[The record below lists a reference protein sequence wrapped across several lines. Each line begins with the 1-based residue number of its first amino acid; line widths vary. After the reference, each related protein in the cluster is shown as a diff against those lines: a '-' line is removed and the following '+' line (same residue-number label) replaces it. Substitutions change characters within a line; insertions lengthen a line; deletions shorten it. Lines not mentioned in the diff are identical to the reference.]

1 MVYRG
6 QGSEQVGRHP
16 FQLLDGIIS
25 QLSVAVRSNPDLAA
39 EVGRRLGEHRDAAI
53 AAAPELAAVLGW
65 QSLNLLG
72 PEAFGE
78 ARSIEALAHFL
89 NALGT
94 PESPALVVLDDCQWA
109 DELMNRLIVHWQA
122 ERGDAKA
129 SGHVLVVA
137 GFRSEEVAED
147 HVLRRSRPA
156 LHLRLSHFEPA
167 DVRQLVESMAG
178 PLPDTAVN
186 EVVAR
191 ADGCPFMASAVLR
204 GMVESGALAAE
215 ADGWRIEPLA
225 MADLRSSSW
234 AGGFLSRRI
243 ELLPPEAIE
252 LMVMG
257 AVMGK
262 EFDLPLAAELIG
274 QDSSQAITALEKAR
288 ERHYVWVRPDG
299 VCCAFVHDK
308 IRAALLARLS
318 TERRQDLHHRV
329 ALALQTRE
337 PDRIFDLAYHF
348 DAAGRSERPCPTP
361 CSLPPRLVRGIRWKS
376 PNSNTISRTEAPSRP
391 IGPRSFPSPRALA
404 TSSCCAGSTIARPIC
419 SSAASQLADDEFARA
434 KVQGKIGELAFKRGD
449 MESATLAFEATL
461 RLLGR
466 SVPRHEWAFL
476 PLVLWE
482 IAVQALH
489 TIFPKVFVHRR
500 KRQPSPAELLA
511 FRMFSR
517 LCHGYWFVRSQFMFL
532 WAHLRG
538 LNLCER
544 YGPTMELAQAYSEH
558 APGMSLIGYYSRGIV
573 YAEKSLE
580 LRRSFNDLWAQG
592 QSLNFYGILLHAAS
606 MFKTCVEKSRE
617 AVRLLQRTGDYWEM
631 NMARYQMAA
640 ALYRLG
646 EHREALEEARRM
658 HESGVELGDDQMA
671 GISLDLWAFA
681 TGGQVPEDLIKN
693 ALACDR
699 RDAQARP
706 KSCWR
711 MASG

>member
-1 MVYRG
+1 MGLPIPRALDEVIQRLLRKDPGDRYQSAAAALADLEDIAAALGAGEFEPTLVVGSRDHRATLTEAAFVGRKSEIEKLDEQVVRARAGGGSLVLLEAESGGGKTRLLSELALRCAQQGVMVYRG

-25 QLSVAVRSNPDLAA
+25 QLNIAVRSNPDLAA

-89 NALGT
+89 DALGT

-122 ERGDAKA
+122 ERGAKA
-129 SGHVLVVA
+129 VGHVIVVA
-137 GFRSEEVAED
+137 GFRSEEVADD

-156 LHLRLSHFEPA
+156 LHLRLSHFEPD

-178 PLPDTAVN
+178 PLPDTAVD

-191 ADGCPFMASAVLR
+191 AEGCPFMASAVLR

-225 MADLRSSSW
+225 MADLRSSSS

-243 ELLPPEAIE
+243 ELLPQEAIE

-274 QDSSQAITALEKAR
+274 QDSSQAINALEKAR
-288 ERHYVWVRPDG
+288 ERHYLWVRPDG
-299 VCCAFVHDK
+299 ICCAFVHDK
-308 IRAALLARLS
+308 IRSALLARLS
-318 TERRQDLHHRV
+318 GERRQELHHRV
-329 ALALQTRE
+329 ALALQARA

-348 DAAGRSERPCPTP
+348 DAAGRNEQA
-361 CSLPPRLVRGIRWKS
+361 LPY
-376 PNSNTISRTEAPSRP
+376 
-391 IGPRSFPSPRALA
+391 ALQ
-404 TSSCCAGSTIARPIC
+404 
-419 SSAASQLADDEFARA
+419 SAAQARSRYSLEVAEQQYHIADRGAVAADRGTQFSITEGLGDVVMLRGQYDRASDLFQRAARLADDEFARA

-466 SVPRHEWAFL
+466 TVPRREWAFL

-482 IAVQALH
+482 IGVQAMH
-489 TIFPKVFVHRR
+489 TIFPKVFVYRR
-500 KRQPSPAELLA
+500 KRQP
-511 FRMFSR
+511 
-517 LCHGYWFVRSQFMFL
+517 
-532 WAHLRG
+532 
-538 LNLCER
+538 
-544 YGPTMELAQAYSEH
+544 T
-558 APGMSLIGYYSRGIV
+558 PGR
-573 YAEKSLE
+573 
-580 LRRSFNDLWAQG
+580 
-592 QSLNFYGILLHAAS
+592 
-606 MFKTCVEKSRE
+606 
-617 AVRLLQRTGDYWEM
+617 
-631 NMARYQMAA
+631 
-640 ALYRLG
+640 
-646 EHREALEEARRM
+646 
-658 HESGVELGDDQMA
+658 
-671 GISLDLWAFA
+671 
-681 TGGQVPEDLIKN
+681 
-693 ALACDR
+693 
-699 RDAQARP
+699 
-706 KSCWR
+706 
-711 MASG
+711 ASGLPHV